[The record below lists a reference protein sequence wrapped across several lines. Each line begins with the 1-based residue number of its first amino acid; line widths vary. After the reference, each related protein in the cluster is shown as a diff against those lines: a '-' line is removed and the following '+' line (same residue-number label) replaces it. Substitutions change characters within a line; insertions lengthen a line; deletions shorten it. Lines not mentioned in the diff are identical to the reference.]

1 MSAIHVIR
9 KNDPALPRIELID
22 RDSDLYRSGYWVLS
36 EETARS
42 LVGGK
47 IYFHRE
53 QSKPSFFGGTIRG
66 AEKIKEGVYAG
77 RILFTFRFEE
87 ACRGIRTERIGWA
100 QEMKLSV

>member
-9 KNDPALPRIELID
+9 KNDPTLPPIELID
-22 RDSDLYRSGYWVLS
+22 RDSGLHRSGYWVVS

-53 QSKPSFFGGTIRG
+53 QSKPSFFGGTITA
-66 AEKIKEGVYAG
+66 AEKIEEGAYAG

-87 ACRGIRTERIGWA
+87 ACRGVRTERIGWA